1 VSAIGDAWTAF
12 AQNEKAI
19 EPYQQRVAGGEL
31 PILRGHLLDAE
42 DLELRRLILDLMT
55 RFHAEWGTSAANA
68 RYLDSVPERLRELV
82 ADEIVTLNGRG
93 CDVTERG
100 RAFIR
105 NVCMAFDARLARK
118 APETQLFSR
127 TI

>member
-1 VSAIGDAWTAF
+1 VG
-12 AQNEKAI
+12 
-19 EPYQQRVAGGEL
+19 RGEL
-31 PILRGHLLDAE
+31 PILRGHLLDTE

-55 RFHAEWGTSAANA
+55 RFHAEWGASGAKPN
-68 RYLDSVPERLRELV
+68 YLDSVPERLRELA
-82 ADEIVTLNGRG
+82 ADELVTLNGRG
-93 CDVTERG
+93 CEVTERG